1 MNYKCGFCSR
11 QYKRKSY
18 YIRHMNICE
27 YLYKNKRER
36 EIENEELDDTPD
48 LRTLYEIILELTNK
62 NILLEKKVD
71 KLTKLVNY
79 KNNDFNYIDILNNNY
94 SNCTTFYDFINSIS
108 INSID
113 IDVIFNNK
121 IINVITIIFKNILS
135 KDNVPIKAFKQ
146 KSNTLFVY
154 NDKWCIM
161 NNELI
166 TILLSNICKKILNI
180 IIKWQKN
187 IDINNDYLSELYTK
201 NLNKIMSFN
210 YNNTSNINSIRKN
223 IYNIISV

>member
-36 EIENEELDDTPD
+36 EIENEEIDDTPD

-79 KNNDFNYIDILNNNY
+79 KNNDFNFIDILNNNFI
-94 SNCTTFYDFINSIS
+94 SNHFI
-108 INSID
+108 
-113 IDVIFNNK
+113 
-121 IINVITIIFKNILS
+121 
-135 KDNVPIKAFKQ
+135 A
-146 KSNTLFVY
+146 KS
-154 NDKWCIM
+154 
-161 NNELI
+161 
-166 TILLSNICKKILNI
+166 
-180 IIKWQKN
+180 
-187 IDINNDYLSELYTK
+187 
-201 NLNKIMSFN
+201 
-210 YNNTSNINSIRKN
+210 
-223 IYNIISV
+223 